1 MDGSYLL
8 SQFTT
13 MLCDD
18 TRFQFA
24 PVWYNYGCNGQGQ
37 LNIGHIFNL
46 SRARDDRG
54 CQMEWVDPSMPVGAG
69 DPEGEGTGEAAAPNE
84 TKHERFVR
92 IAERRTQ
99 QVLEKLRILGNCS
112 NRGIYEFSEEEVEKI
127 FRAVLRQVEITRA
140 QFEDRAKRVEF
151 KL

>member
-1 MDGSYLL
+1 MTD
-8 SQFTT
+8 
-13 MLCDD
+13 
-18 TRFQFA
+18 
-24 PVWYNYGCNGQGQ
+24 
-37 LNIGHIFNL
+37 H
-46 SRARDDRG
+46 
-54 CQMEWVDPSMPVGAG
+54 
-69 DPEGEGTGEAAAPNE
+69 DPEGAATDAVPGE

-112 NRGIYEFSEEEVEKI
+112 NRGIYEFSDDEIERI
-127 FRAVLRQVEITRA
+127 FRAIERQVDITKA